1 MKPNSELFDH
11 FICDKVKLIQDLVQD
26 HQCVAKHKEAEGLL
40 VLLSGPSGTGKTSI
54 VEAAAEK
61 FGRPLY
67 RPNVSDLVETDY
79 IAGKISRMFHRAIEW
94 NAIVLLDDA
103 DFFVRDR
110 FTHRNTGYESI
121 VADFLRELEKF
132 KGILFI
138 TTSDSE
144 EIDSALASRM
154 HAHIILPAILAQPA
168 RAQIWYDLLSQR
180 CLYEDSNRIRNLAQW
195 DLNARQ
201 IKNVLTIALRSPE
214 CHRKKHEAEVIEN
227 MIRATCPKAKKEESE
242 EYLFEPGNYVLVD
255 GGKPSPTITAV
266 GSFGDYFGE
275 M

>member
-1 MKPNSELFDH
+1 M
-11 FICDKVKLIQDLVQD
+11 
-26 HQCVAKHKEAEGLL
+26 AKYKEAEGLL

-54 VEAAAEK
+54 VEATAEK

-67 RPNVSDLVETDY
+67 RPNVCDLVETDY
-79 IAGKISRMFHRAIEW
+79 IVAKISRIFHRATEW

-103 DFFVRDR
+103 DFLVRDR
-110 FTHRNTGYESI
+110 PTHRNTDYENI

-138 TTSDSE
+138 TTSYPE

-168 RAQIWYDLLSQR
+168 RAQIWYDLLSQKYI
-180 CLYEDSNRIRNLAQW
+180 YEDSNRIRNLAQW
-195 DLNARQ
+195 DLKARQ

-214 CHRKKHEAEVIEN
+214 CYRRKYKAEVIEN
-227 MIRATCPKAKKEESE
+227 MIRATCPKAKKEEPE

-255 GGKPSPTITAV
+255 GGKPSPTVTAV
-266 GSFGDYFGE
+266 GTFGDYFGK